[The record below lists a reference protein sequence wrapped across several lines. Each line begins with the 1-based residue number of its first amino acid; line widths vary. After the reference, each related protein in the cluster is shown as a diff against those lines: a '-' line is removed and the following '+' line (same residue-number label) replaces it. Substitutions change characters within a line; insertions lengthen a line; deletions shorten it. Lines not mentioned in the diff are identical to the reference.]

1 MASETVV
8 TNPRKAVREVAD
20 LYAEASKQIGD
31 EEEDGVEVVA
41 TTYLLAETPP
51 KGFERTHFTWVDP
64 KNIPAPTSVMTGAI
78 ALPAPDLAQATFDQ
92 CIEAMA

>member
-8 TNPRKAVREVAD
+8 TDLCKAVREVAD
-20 LYAEASKQIGD
+20 LYAEAYKQIGD
-31 EEEDGVEVVA
+31 KEEDGAEVVS

-64 KNIPAPTSVMTGAI
+64 KHIPAPTSGMASVI
-78 ALPAPDLAQATFDQ
+78 ALQAPGIAQATFDQ
-92 CIEAMA
+92 CMKAMA